1 MKSIS
6 LAELTQLKEGF
17 DLEAKQAT
25 GREGRGE
32 LPVSFFESY
41 SAMANTDGGVVLLG
55 VKEKGHVFEVIGVP
69 DVERVH
75 RALWDGLNNRERVS
89 ANLLS
94 NASVELLKI
103 EGKNVIEVRVP
114 RATRQ
119 QRPVFVGKNPLGG
132 TFIRNH
138 EGDYRCPDEVVTRM
152 LADKVEES
160 RDSRILYHHDFD
172 DLDVTSFSR
181 YRNHF
186 KSKKPD
192 HPWNGEDDREFLRL
206 IGGWRRER
214 ETKKAGLTAAGL
226 LMFGRY
232 PEIREVFP
240 FFMLDYQ
247 ERPEAR
253 ADSRWV
259 DRVTPD
265 GTWSG
270 NLFDFYQ
277 IVIQRLVR
285 DLKVPFRLTGD
296 TRVDESP
303 VHEAL
308 REALVNTLIHADYS
322 GRASV
327 LVVKRPDMFGF
338 RNPGTLRLPV
348 ELAIQGGHTDC
359 RNRLL
364 QGMFRHVGLGEQA
377 GSGLVR
383 IYSAWRQ
390 QHWRA
395 PELEERVFPLEQTLC
410 QMRTVSLLPPEVV
423 AEMEQR
429 FGATFSHLTEVQKLA
444 LTTVAVEGKV
454 THGRLHEMTSAHPRD
469 VTLALASLVQRR
481 MLESSG
487 AHKATCYFFPDEPPA
502 EEPGLAFLG
511 ASATPQVAPA
521 GDTPPGAGND
531 ATSSEHSRPSSEHNG
546 LSSEH
551 NGLSSEHNDSV
562 LSAEASALEAIAAPL
577 QQKRRV
583 SPDVM
588 RATLLRL
595 CQGRSLT
602 LAQLAK
608 LTGRSPTTLRT
619 HYLSAL
625 VEEGKMA
632 LRYPGNP
639 THPDQGYTT
648 AEKPPAE

>member
-25 GREGRGE
+25 GRDGRGE

-103 EGKNVIEVRVP
+103 EGKSVIEVRVP

-172 DLDVTSFSR
+172 DLDATSFSR

-327 LVVKRPDMFGF
+327 LVVYAPESGNPWTAAVLVRAFLSKFRRKEIVSFGVAYTCSKMRPDEFSGEDF
-338 RNPGTLRLPV
+338 IVTADGIVQT
-348 ELAIQGGHTDC
+348 GGIGIKMC
-359 RNRLL
+359 
-364 QGMFRHVGLGEQA
+364 E
-377 GSGLVR
+377 
-383 IYSAWRQ
+383 
-390 QHWRA
+390 
-395 PELEERVFPLEQTLC
+395 
-410 QMRTVSLLPPEVV
+410 
-423 AEMEQR
+423 
-429 FGATFSHLTEVQKLA
+429 
-444 LTTVAVEGKV
+444 
-454 THGRLHEMTSAHPRD
+454 
-469 VTLALASLVQRR
+469 ALAAQQQQRI
-481 MLESSG
+481 
-487 AHKATCYFFPDEPPA
+487 KWD
-502 EEPGLAFLG
+502 GLDIIIRPRKVNEAAAQRG
-511 ASATPQVAPA
+511 IEA
-521 GDTPPGAGND
+521 G
-531 ATSSEHSRPSSEHNG
+531 
-546 LSSEH
+546 
-551 NGLSSEHNDSV
+551 
-562 LSAEASALEAIAAPL
+562 
-577 QQKRRV
+577 K
-583 SPDVM
+583 
-588 RATLLRL
+588 
-595 CQGRSLT
+595 
-602 LAQLAK
+602 
-608 LTGRSPTTLRT
+608 
-619 HYLSAL
+619 
-625 VEEGKMA
+625 EGEV
-632 LRYPGNP
+632 G
-639 THPDQGYTT
+639 
-648 AEKPPAE
+648 

>member
-1 MKSIS
+1 
-6 LAELTQLKEGF
+6 
-17 DLEAKQAT
+17 
-25 GREGRGE
+25 
-32 LPVSFFESY
+32 
-41 SAMANTDGGVVLLG
+41 
-55 VKEKGHVFEVIGVP
+55 
-69 DVERVH
+69 
-75 RALWDGLNNRERVS
+75 
-89 ANLLS
+89 
-94 NASVELLKI
+94 
-103 EGKNVIEVRVP
+103 
-114 RATRQ
+114 
-119 QRPVFVGKNPLGG
+119 
-132 TFIRNH
+132 
-138 EGDYRCPDEVVTRM
+138 
-152 LADKVEES
+152 
-160 RDSRILYHHDFD
+160 
-172 DLDVTSFSR
+172 
-181 YRNHF
+181 
-186 KSKKPD
+186 
-192 HPWNGEDDREFLRL
+192 
-206 IGGWRRER
+206 
-214 ETKKAGLTAAGL
+214 
-226 LMFGRY
+226 
-232 PEIREVFP
+232 
-240 FFMLDYQ
+240 
-247 ERPEAR
+247 
-253 ADSRWV
+253 
-259 DRVTPD
+259 
-265 GTWSG
+265 
-270 NLFDFYQ
+270 
-277 IVIQRLVR
+277 
-285 DLKVPFRLTGD
+285 
-296 TRVDESP
+296 
-303 VHEAL
+303 
-308 REALVNTLIHADYS
+308 
-322 GRASV
+322 
-327 LVVKRPDMFGF
+327 
-338 RNPGTLRLPV
+338 
-348 ELAIQGGHTDC
+348 
-359 RNRLL
+359 
-364 QGMFRHVGLGEQA
+364 
-377 GSGLVR
+377 
-383 IYSAWRQ
+383 
-390 QHWRA
+390 
-395 PELEERVFPLEQTLC
+395 
-410 QMRTVSLLPPEVV
+410 
-423 AEMEQR
+423 MEQR

>member
-1 MKSIS
+1 
-6 LAELTQLKEGF
+6 
-17 DLEAKQAT
+17 
-25 GREGRGE
+25 
-32 LPVSFFESY
+32 
-41 SAMANTDGGVVLLG
+41 
-55 VKEKGHVFEVIGVP
+55 
-69 DVERVH
+69 
-75 RALWDGLNNRERVS
+75 
-89 ANLLS
+89 
-94 NASVELLKI
+94 
-103 EGKNVIEVRVP
+103 
-114 RATRQ
+114 
-119 QRPVFVGKNPLGG
+119 
-132 TFIRNH
+132 
-138 EGDYRCPDEVVTRM
+138 
-152 LADKVEES
+152 
-160 RDSRILYHHDFD
+160 
-172 DLDVTSFSR
+172 
-181 YRNHF
+181 
-186 KSKKPD
+186 
-192 HPWNGEDDREFLRL
+192 
-206 IGGWRRER
+206 
-214 ETKKAGLTAAGL
+214 
-226 LMFGRY
+226 
-232 PEIREVFP
+232 
-240 FFMLDYQ
+240 
-247 ERPEAR
+247 
-253 ADSRWV
+253 
-259 DRVTPD
+259 
-265 GTWSG
+265 
-270 NLFDFYQ
+270 
-277 IVIQRLVR
+277 
-285 DLKVPFRLTGD
+285 
-296 TRVDESP
+296 VDESP

-308 REALVNTLIHADYS
+308 REALVNALIHADYS

-395 PELEERVFPLEQTLC
+395 PELEERIFPFEQTLC
-410 QMRTVSLLPPEVV
+410 QMRTVSLLPPEAV

-429 FGATFSHLTEVQKLA
+429 FGAAFSHLTEVQKLA

-487 AHKATCYFFPDEPPA
+487 AHKATSYFFPGEPPA

-511 ASATPQVAPA
+511 ASATQQVAPA
-521 GDTPPGAGND
+521 GDALPIDGNA

-546 LSSEH
+546 PSSERSGLSSEH
-551 NGLSSEHNDSV
+551 NGAAHGAE
-562 LSAEASALEAIAAPL
+562 EASALEAIAAPL
-577 QQKRRV
+577 QRKRRV

-588 RATLLRL
+588 RETLLRL
-595 CQGRSLT
+595 CQGRSLS
-602 LAQLAK
+602 LAQLGK

-648 AEKPPAE
+648 AGKPPAG